1 MLTQYAEILAL
12 PGARAFAGWGLVARL
27 QMGLTGLATF
37 LLVQMEYGSYAW
49 AGLVLAAT
57 SVSYAIVA
65 PQVARL
71 VDIHGQAAVLR
82 WGFAVAIAGRLAM
95 LVAVFTGQPLWVLL
109 AIAPTFAAGGS
120 QSTLTRARWGHLI
133 KDRRQLDTAFALES
147 SLEEVLWI
155 LGPAVATV
163 LAVSVASWV
172 PSVIAIVSLAVG
184 GYVFLSLRDTEPP
197 ARPRA
202 AAGTADAGLAEA
214 ALAIT
219 PATAGAAIALP
230 PVTAEAARRVRR
242 PRNPFAGHLLVSAP
256 TLAIAALIFATQG
269 AMFASIDASVV
280 AFSEELH
287 AKGASGLVLAV
298 WAVGSLVGGLA
309 YGVIA
314 WRRTLATRLF
324 WGVAAT
330 GTFAV
335 LLMFSPS
342 LFVLGGLLFGM
353 GLFIAPNMVI
363 GDGLVHHSIPR
374 ARLTEGMTWTRTG
387 IDMGVAAGAWA
398 AGAAI
403 DARGSGAG
411 FAITA
416 AAGLVGLVV
425 VASAWRYI
433 RTRPAYVEA
442 EPLAPAPLADAPGH
456 VVHTHHVEAGAVHGS
471 EVHGADVHGAELPAG
486 GGTGRI
492 PV

>member
-1 MLTQYAEILAL
+1 MFSQYLEILSI
-12 PGARAFAGWGLVARL
+12 PGARAFAGWGLIARL
-27 QMGLTGLATF
+27 QMGLTGLGTF
-37 LLVQMEYGSYAW
+37 LLVQIEYGSYGW
-49 AGLVLAAT
+49 AGLVLAAI

-71 VDIHGQAAVLR
+71 VDTYGQARVLR
-82 WGFAVAIAGRLAM
+82 WGFAIALAGRIAL
-95 LVAVFTGQPLWVLL
+95 LVAALTGQPLWVLL
-109 AIAPTFAAGGS
+109 ALAPTFAAGGS
-120 QSTLTRARWGHLI
+120 QSTLTRARWAHAI
-133 KDRRQLDTAFALES
+133 KDRQRLDVAFALES

-155 LGPAVATV
+155 VGPAVATV
-163 LAVSVASWV
+163 LAVSVGSWV
-172 PSVIAIVSLAVG
+172 PSVVAIASLAVG
-184 GYVFLSLRDTEPP
+184 GYVFLSLRETEPP

-202 AAGTADAGLAEA
+202 AAGTAGAGLAEA
-214 ALAIT
+214 ALAVT
-219 PATAGAAIALP
+219 PATSGAGIALP
-230 PVTAEAARRVRR
+230 AVTAASARRVRR
-242 PRNPFAGHLLVSAP
+242 PRNPLRGHLLMTAP
-256 TLAIAALIFATQG
+256 TLGIAALIFFTQG

-280 AFSEELH
+280 AFSEELD

-298 WAVGSLVGGLA
+298 WAVGSLVGGLT

-314 WRRTLATRLF
+314 WRRSLATRLF
-324 WGVAAT
+324 WGVTAT

-363 GDGLVHHSIPR
+363 GDGLVHHTIPR
-374 ARLTEGMTWTRTG
+374 ARMTEGMTWTRTG
-387 IDMGVAAGAWA
+387 IDMGVALGAWG

-403 DARGSGAG
+403 DAAGSQAG

-416 AAGLVGLVV
+416 AAGLTGLLV

-433 RTRPAYVEA
+433 RTRPAYVEP
-442 EPLAPAPLADAPGH
+442 EPLAPAPLEQAPGH
-456 VVHTHHVEAGAVHGS
+456 VVHTHAVDAGAVHAVEAS
-471 EVHGADVHGAELPAG
+471 VAG
-486 GGTGRI
+486 EGTGRV